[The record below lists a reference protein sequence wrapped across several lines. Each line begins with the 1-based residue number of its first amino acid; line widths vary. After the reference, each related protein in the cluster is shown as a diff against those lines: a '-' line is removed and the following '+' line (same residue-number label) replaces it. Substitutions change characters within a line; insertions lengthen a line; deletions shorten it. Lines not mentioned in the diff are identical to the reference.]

1 MCILV
6 GSTLVASIVSENV
19 ILSALVTMSSPDET
33 KVGGVLSWTCANAY
47 PGSGADKSRIGQ
59 VSPAKLYCFRFDA
72 ATCPGSPAYDAFHP
86 PAMSVRVSTAASENA
101 NATVSRVALA
111 G

>member
-19 ILSALVTMSSPDET
+19 ILSTLVVMSSPDET

-47 PGSGADKSRIGQ
+47 LGSGADKSRIGQ
-59 VSPAKLYCFRFDA
+59 ASPAKRYCFGFDA
-72 ATCPGSPAYDAFHP
+72 ATCPGSPAYDASHP
-86 PAMSVRVSTAASENA
+86 PAMS
-101 NATVSRVALA
+101 ATVSAAASGECQRDCQ
-111 G
+111 